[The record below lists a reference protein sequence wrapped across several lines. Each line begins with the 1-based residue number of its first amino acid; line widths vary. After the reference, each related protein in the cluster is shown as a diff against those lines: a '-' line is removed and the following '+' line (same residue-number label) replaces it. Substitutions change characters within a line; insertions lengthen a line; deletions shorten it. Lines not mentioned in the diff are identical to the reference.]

1 MTEKTTG
8 KSRRRHGEDAD
19 DGTGALSK
27 EARDAEYDELGVK
40 LTDISD
46 IVAKYSAVDRVFG
59 DEDEDDDGDDD
70 IFEEFEPREEEKTR
84 PSFLPDRPSIALRRS
99 SQEDRLHS
107 RWADNAKQAVSD
119 IHQAHYLDDEDSEDE
134 YGRVSPHPAVMQRHR
149 RNLART
155 LTVSIGLPIAGGA
168 VFALLLY
175 MQKDIKPT
183 DAWGWLASST
193 TTASVSENAPTP
205 NFAAHPEARKQKQ
218 TQQVAAMSPTREPV
232 SPESGVKK
240 LDARVA
246 APVTEPGKEMAEAPA
261 SSPNPVYMAR
271 LTVTDAQGS
280 SLEPIP
286 LSLAVAPGVPEQRL
300 RIRISGLPDGA
311 RLSNGTE
318 LGHGEWLLRDND
330 LENLSMSLAPGF
342 SGEITLLAEVIDDAT
357 HIQAAPSKMVSVH
370 VKPEEVVAQPVSAP
384 TRSSN
389 FAEPDDEEKAV
400 TAGPTPIVPTAS
412 PFNELQV
419 EAPTPGVAA
428 ETQVAALAP
437 ATQSATDAA
446 PETIIVDDEAAAER
460 IINEAPAEIEQRE
473 RNSDL
478 GLIGKG
484 DVLLTN
490 GDIASA
496 RLFYERALKDG
507 DPRAATALG
516 RSYDPV
522 VYEQLKVHGVV
533 PDPNRAVEWYRK
545 GAEAGDKDARE
556 HLQAL
561 SQWLKR

>member
-1 MTEKTTG
+1 M
-8 KSRRRHGEDAD
+8 
-19 DGTGALSK
+19 
-27 EARDAEYDELGVK
+27 
-40 LTDISD
+40 
-46 IVAKYSAVDRVFG
+46 
-59 DEDEDDDGDDD
+59 
-70 IFEEFEPREEEKTR
+70 R
-84 PSFLPDRPSIALRRS
+84 PSFLPQRPSIALRRPS
-99 SQEDRLHS
+99 EEDRLHS

-119 IHQAHYLDDEDSEDE
+119 IHHSHYVDDGDYEDE
-134 YGRVSPHPAVMQRHR
+134 YDRVSPHPAVMKRHR

-183 DAWGWLASST
+183 DAWGWLASTT
-193 TTASVSENAPTP
+193 TTASVSESTPTP

-218 TQQVAAMSPTREPV
+218 TMQVAAMSPTREPV

-240 LDARVA
+240 LDARVEAPEA
-246 APVTEPGKEMAEAPA
+246 APAKEMAEAPA
-261 SSPNPVYMAR
+261 NSPNPVYMAR

-300 RIRISGLPDGA
+300 RIRISGLPEGA
-311 RLSNGTE
+311 RLSNGSA

-370 VKPEEVVAQPVSAP
+370 VKPEDVVAKPVSAQ

-389 FAEPDDEEKAV
+389 FAEPEAEKKTVA
-400 TAGPTPIVPTAS
+400 TGPTSILPTPS
-412 PFNELQV
+412 PFNELKV
-419 EAPTPGVAA
+419 EAPTPGLAT

-437 ATQSATDAA
+437 ATETETDAV

-460 IINEAPAEIEQRE
+460 IINEQPAEVEAPE
-473 RNSDL
+473 RNTDL

-522 VYEQLKVHGVV
+522 VYEQLKVHGVL

-545 GAEAGDKDARE
+545 GAEAGDTDAKG

-561 SQWLKR
+561 NQWLKR